1 MRFPLPGAFLSL
13 AFLLSPSLAQG
24 GKDGHVVG
32 SEQPPATPQPAEPVV
47 GTPAPS
53 SPLAHVEERGTGPID
68 LILIPGLSCDW
79 RVFDSFLDRN
89 TERYRMWAVTLPGF
103 GGSDAP
109 PLDKDAKLT
118 DLAWLTNAERG
129 VLKLIEDK
137 KLAKPYIAG
146 HSLGG
151 HLAMRLATRHPEAVA
166 GVIAIDSIPL
176 YPPRVVAPD
185 EVETPERRAITAQ
198 SQNEVMRIIPPEN
211 WKKQQVGGMRYLV
224 KNPDRAKQLGE
235 MCSVVPRD
243 TTVQYM
249 CEMMV
254 SDLRPA
260 LKKTPAR
267 VLVLPA
273 LSLDGGVEA
282 MNQARR
288 VVAEQFEGMPPNIQV
303 AYFEDTRH
311 FIMDDRPAELDR
323 AIAAF
328 IAKQPVNDV
337 LVTPPPGSTPK

>member
-1 MRFPLPGAFLSL
+1 MRSVVPVAFLSL
-13 AFLLSPSLAQG
+13 ALLPPPAFAQG
-24 GKDGHVVG
+24 GQDGHVVG
-32 SEQPPATPQPAEPVV
+32 RERMPATPQPAAPGV
-47 GTPAPS
+47 GGPATF
-53 SPLAHVEERGTGPID
+53 SPLAHVEQRGTGPVD

-79 RVFDSFLDRN
+79 RVFNAFMDRN
-89 TERYRMWAVTLPGF
+89 AERYRMWAVTLPGF

-109 PLDKDAKLT
+109 PLAKDAKLT
-118 DLAWLTNAERG
+118 DLVWLTNAERG
-129 VLKLIEDK
+129 VLKLIEDQK
-137 KLAKPYIAG
+137 ITKPYVAG

-151 HLAMRLATRHPEAVA
+151 HVAMRLATRHPEAVA

-185 EVETPERRAITAQ
+185 EEETPERRVITAQ

-224 KNPDRAKQLGE
+224 KSPDRATQLGE
-235 MCSVVPRD
+235 MCSGVPRD

-260 LKKTPAR
+260 LKKTPTR

-288 VVAEQFEGMPPNIQV
+288 VIAEQFEGMPPNIQV

-328 IAKQPVNDV
+328 VAQ
-337 LVTPPPGSTPK
+337 